1 MLQDRNG
8 VMGKEI
14 NRLRSEINDLLDN
27 EEISWHQ
34 RSRVQWYGQG
44 DRNTKFFHLKATQRK
59 KKNTIT
65 GLWDESGN
73 CCETSEGIAAVATS
87 YFEKLYTSSHPSRI
101 SEVTDT
107 ISVRVT
113 DKMNQSLIQTFT
125 KSEVEAALKQM
136 HPTKAPGPKGMSTI
150 FFQKY

>member
-1 MLQDRNG
+1 
-8 VMGKEI
+8 MGKEI
-14 NRLRSEINDLLDN
+14 NRLRSEINDLLDR
-27 EEISWHQ
+27 EEILWHQ

-73 CCETSEGIAAVATS
+73 CCETSEGIAVVAIS
-87 YFEKLYTSSHPSRI
+87 YFEKLYTTSHLSQI

>member
-1 MLQDRNG
+1 M
-8 VMGKEI
+8 
-14 NRLRSEINDLLDN
+14 
-27 EEISWHQ
+27 
-34 RSRVQWYGQG
+34 
-44 DRNTKFFHLKATQRK
+44 KATQRK

-73 CCETSEGIAAVATS
+73 CCETSEGIAVVAIS
-87 YFEKLYTSSHPSRI
+87 YFEKLYTTSHLSQI

-136 HPTKAPGPKGMSTI
+136 HPTKAPGPEGMSTI

>member
-1 MLQDRNG
+1 
-8 VMGKEI
+8 MGKEI
-14 NRLRSEINDLLDN
+14 NRLRSEINDLLDS
-27 EEISWHQ
+27 EEILWHQ

-44 DRNTKFFHLKATQRK
+44 DRNTKFFHSKATQRR

-73 CCETSEGIAAVATS
+73 WCETSEGIVAVAIS
-87 YFEKLYTSSHPSRI
+87 YFEKLYTTSHPSQI

-107 ISVRVT
+107 ISARVT
-113 DKMNQSLIQTFT
+113 DEMNQSLIQTLT
-125 KSEVEAALKQM
+125 RSKVEAALKQM
-136 HPTKAPGPKGMSTI
+136 HPTKDSDPDGMSTI